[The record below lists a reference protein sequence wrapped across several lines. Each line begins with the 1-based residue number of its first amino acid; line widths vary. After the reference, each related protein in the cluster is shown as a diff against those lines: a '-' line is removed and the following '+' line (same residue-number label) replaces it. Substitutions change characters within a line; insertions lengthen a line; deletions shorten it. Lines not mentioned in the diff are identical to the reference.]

1 MYANLSE
8 STPQISSFF
17 KSIDEWRS
25 AYTYATFCYLGVRNS
40 QNKLLIISARII
52 LSGTKHA
59 ELKPRFKVDN
69 IEAGQ
74 WRIDQG
80 IQTIEKMLEALS
92 SPEGFSIDEI
102 GPICISNNDIESLY
116 VGDPILLH
124 PEGLASGNRLS
135 VLTIYGDKLNSWIPQ
150 PDTDWLLKSADT
162 PYDSLNEVKLEYGL
176 GGQKEHRSIVEII
189 AGTTIEIF
197 QGSEIKKGVAT
208 LGVWLVKSL
217 NKHEAKIGYRVL
229 DKGQVITRS
238 SIHGSHLDW
247 TEDDRAY
254 IGTKSIEVPPG
265 AIVQCIASYR
275 NKAHHILWRADPV
288 IFQNSRAA
296 ALSLVDP
303 NQTTLKGCLF
313 PDPPAKGKA
322 ADDFEIGISWLLWVL
337 GFSPVIFGTHP
348 KTKDGLDIVST
359 TPKGD
364 FVVVECTL
372 GLLRAESKLSK
383 LGARVIQ
390 LRNSLDASNLKQ
402 TQILPII
409 ATALPREQIEVDIN
423 SAEENGILVLA
434 KQDIE
439 SLFNILLWLPNPE
452 NLFEKGIAK
461 VAENKLS
468 KKSVNGGIF

>member
-8 STPQISSFF
+8 STPQITNFF
-17 KSIDEWRS
+17 KAIEEWRS
-25 AYTYATFCYLGVRNS
+25 AYTYATFSYLGVRNS
-40 QNKLLIISARII
+40 QNKLLLISARII
-52 LSGTKHA
+52 LSGFNPET
-59 ELKPRFKVDN
+59 LKPRFKTGN

-74 WRIDQG
+74 WRIDQN
-80 IQTIEKMLEALS
+80 IHTIEKVLAALS
-92 SPEGFSIDEI
+92 SADGFNIEEI
-102 GPICISNNDIESLY
+102 GTICISNNDIESLY

-135 VLTIYGDKLNSWIPQ
+135 VLTIYGDKLNSWVLQ

-162 PYDSLNEVKLEYGL
+162 PFDSLNEVMLEYGL
-176 GGQKEHRSIVEII
+176 GGPKEHRSIVEVI

-197 QGSEIKKGVAT
+197 QGSEIKQGTAT
-208 LGVWLVKSL
+208 LGIWLVKSL
-217 NKHEAKIGYRVL
+217 NKGDAKIGYRVL
-229 DKGQVITRS
+229 DKGLVISRA
-238 SIHGSHLDW
+238 SIHGGDLNW

-265 AIVQCIASYR
+265 AIIQCIASYK
-275 NKAHHILWRADPV
+275 NKAHHILWRADPD

-296 ALSLVDP
+296 AFSLVDP
-303 NQTTLKGCLF
+303 NQTILRGCLF
-313 PDPPAKGKA
+313 PDPLAKGKTSE
-322 ADDFEIGISWLLWVL
+322 DFEMGVSWLLWVL
-337 GFSPVIFGTHP
+337 GFSPATFGTHP
-348 KTKDGLDIVST
+348 KTRDGFDIVAT

-390 LRNSLDASNLKQ
+390 LRNSLDSSNLKQ

-409 ATALPREQIEVDIN
+409 VTALPREQIEVDIN
-423 SAEENGILVLA
+423 SAEENGLLVLA
-434 KQDIE
+434 KQDLE
-439 SLFNILLWLPNPE
+439 SLFNMLLWLPNPE

-461 VAENKLS
+461 VVENKLS